1 MLATYIFYESA
12 CIIDSCTCWIVG
24 EWFVYIAVL
33 QVCVDFIEVVSCVHY
48 FIMQMLPPSS
58 HGLMTE
64 DWSFVGLFNADF
76 FCNVRL
82 L

>member
-1 MLATYIFYESA
+1 M
-12 CIIDSCTCWIVG
+12 
-24 EWFVYIAVL
+24 
-33 QVCVDFIEVVSCVHY
+33 DFIEVVSCVHY

-58 HGLMTE
+58 HGLMTV